1 VIFLG
6 TPHNGSGAA
15 DLGSLCAKVLRRI
28 NRKVNISLIND
39 LKRSSALL
47 GDISATF
54 KNCQA
59 DLVITSFYETQTTFG
74 RLIVSKDS
82 ASLGDSY
89 PQDADHVELVKFDC
103 QSNPR
108 FQSVVKE
115 IIKMVNSTSENI
127 SPDHRSYSPIYGG
140 SSSSSRSHS
149 PVCPPNRRF
158 GFSDWSFNSADL
170 QQQRQERDI
179 DTAATTPA
187 TRSTATSL
195 NQSPLNED
203 DMMIMDVDDTDLEEG
218 TYAATDPSTFDKW
231 IDWFLYASH
240 LPLKLAPRRF
250 VEFVTQFGTKIF
262 VRAIVDGQESRIKK
276 LCLASAKILIQ
287 CSKDRPK
294 LMKEILSWTI
304 PILKKAV
311 TDGKRRKAAALLKIG
326 LRVQLMV
333 IELGGK
339 DVYDTMAEVWMS
351 TFDDLLEGK
360 NADIV
365 TDFLEDTAQMAKNMI
380 LDDKRKETKAYVM
393 CSLHNLRKALEMR
406 KVSVYA
412 ALIKTFTATFESVS
426 DEDVGSQIY
435 RAFALTGGNNDA
447 SMEQLLLGTLLEFVQ
462 AKEQSFGATRMNV
475 VEERGYYDFDA
486 IVSGVMHA
494 ILAAAQSNQA
504 LPKSEQS
511 FQETIKKALHVS
523 TDKQGLRA
531 RINHIIVATKSR
543 VGDKSLKES
552 LERISAAVE
561 RPRNSTVMHLS
572 QVADSMRMRGLSIAT
587 VIVGHHERR

>member
-1 VIFLG
+1 MIFLG

-28 NRKVNISLIND
+28 NSKVNISLIND

-59 DLVITSFYETQTTFG
+59 DLFITSFYETQTTYG

-89 PQDADHVELVKFDC
+89 PQDADHVELVKFESRSDE
-103 QSNPR
+103 R
-108 FQSVVKE
+108 FKSVVLE
-115 IIKMVNSTSENI
+115 IIKMVNCISDHI

-140 SSSSSRSHS
+140 SSSSRSHS
-149 PVCPPNRRF
+149 PVYPPNRRS
-158 GFSDWSFNSADL
+158 GFSDWSFDSADVQR
-170 QQQRQERDI
+170 QQQERDI

-195 NQSPLNED
+195 NQFPLNED
-203 DMMIMDVDDTDLEEG
+203 DMKIMDVDDTDLEEG

-250 VEFVTQFGTKIF
+250 VEFITQFGTKIF
-262 VRAIVDGQESRIKK
+262 VRAIADGQESRIKK

-311 TDGKRRKAAALLKIG
+311 ADGKRRKASALLKIG

-351 TFDDLLEGK
+351 AFDDLLEGK

-365 TDFLEDTAQMAKNMI
+365 TDFLEDTAQIAKNMI

-406 KVSVYA
+406 KVNVYA

-435 RAFALTGGNNDA
+435 RAFALAGGKNDA

-462 AKEQSFGATRMNV
+462 AKEQSFGASRMDV

-486 IVSGVMHA
+486 IISGVMHA
-494 ILAAAQSNQA
+494 SLAAAQSNHA
-504 LPKSEQS
+504 LSKSEQS
-511 FQETIKKALHVS
+511 FQDTIKKALHVS

-531 RINHIIVATKSR
+531 RINHIIFATKSME
-543 VGDKSLKES
+543 GDKSLKES

-587 VIVGHHERR
+587 VIVGHRERR